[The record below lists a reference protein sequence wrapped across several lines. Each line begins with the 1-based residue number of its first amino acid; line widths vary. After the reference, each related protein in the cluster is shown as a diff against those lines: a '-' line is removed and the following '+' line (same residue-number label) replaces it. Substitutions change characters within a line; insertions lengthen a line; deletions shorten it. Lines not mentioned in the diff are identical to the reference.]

1 MSEPRLCRSVT
12 ATDRSSWSQ
21 RRRMMPRHPSF
32 SSVSACTGSSTSLHT
47 PSHERPPS
55 PAASHRSLERRTFGG
70 ALKLLLDDNDFRD
83 WVTDAKR
90 HLPIPTISVPDTPVA
105 NVEIRLVEPTPV
117 PSRVGSLGGSMGATG
132 LLVGATVPPLLTEEP
147 EAEAEE
153 EEAAEGDGVLSMG
166 KPPISG
172 SRSPKKKGKF
182 FFHSSPG
189 RGSGSD
195 TSQPSPLGAA
205 GSADKAATPTP
216 VSALAKS
223 VARPPSKSNSN
234 DESSRHLSKPERRS
248 SGSSSG
254 GAAMKPRESAPKD
267 KRHVSLSTMRGK
279 YAAEKRKAAEALHA
293 KNSQAAAQ
301 EEDSGWEDEDEENE
315 EDWSDEPD
323 SSPKKIKKAKQH
335 RRSSSRSRS
344 AHSTSNID
352 LAQLVRQSSRKS
364 PTRDAPPPPAP
375 TPLRKMSK
383 KERLAAAAERAKIE
397 AELDAQR
404 KREMFAKQQIF
415 GGLGGAGARQSS
427 EGLLSGI
434 FKRGGSMVNLVSV
447 LGFGLG
453 KNTPDALRPRLVAHR
468 PFVHLQRT
476 AIYRPSQDRRRTLRQ
491 CYAAS
496 PPWRCL
502 YRAGSA

>member
-1 MSEPRLCRSVT
+1 
-12 ATDRSSWSQ
+12 
-21 RRRMMPRHPSF
+21 
-32 SSVSACTGSSTSLHT
+32 
-47 PSHERPPS
+47 
-55 PAASHRSLERRTFGG
+55 
-70 ALKLLLDDNDFRD
+70 
-83 WVTDAKR
+83 
-90 HLPIPTISVPDTPVA
+90 
-105 NVEIRLVEPTPV
+105 
-117 PSRVGSLGGSMGATG
+117 MGATG

-153 EEAAEGDGVLSMG
+153 EEAVEDDGSFSIV

-205 GSADKAATPTP
+205 GSADKVATPTP
-216 VSALAKS
+216 LSALAKS
-223 VARPPSKSNSN
+223 AARPPPKSNSN
-234 DESSRHLSKPERRS
+234 GESSRHLSKPERRS

-254 GAAMKPRESAPKD
+254 GAAMKPRESGPKE

-293 KNSQAAAQ
+293 KNSQAAAE

-323 SSPKKIKKAKQH
+323 SSPKKSKKAKQH

-415 GGLGGAGARQSS
+415 GGLSGAGARQSS

-434 FKRGGSMVNLVSV
+434 FKRGGSMVNLVSD

-453 KNTPDALRPRLVAHR
+453 KTRLTHQTEAGGPPPLRPSPTHGHLPSLARSPAHAPAILRSKSAVAM
-468 PFVHLQRT
+468 PVQTGVSVTVSPLKSKLSEE
-476 AIYRPSQDRRRTLRQ
+476 ISSQGSGQSTTLR
-491 CYAAS
+491 
-496 PPWRCL
+496 
-502 YRAGSA
+502 AGPSDEHSNKDEGSHERVSRVLDQYGLVLTYT